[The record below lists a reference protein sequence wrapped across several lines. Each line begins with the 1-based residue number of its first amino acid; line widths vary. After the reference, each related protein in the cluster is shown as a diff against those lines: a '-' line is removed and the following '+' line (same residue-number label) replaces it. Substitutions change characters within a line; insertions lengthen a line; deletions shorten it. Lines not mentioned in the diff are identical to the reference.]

1 VTCQTVLLR
10 RLVPA
15 PALLSLL
22 LLLPRLAGAQT
33 TPATTYVAF
42 GDSITEGVGDELKKG
57 GYPSRLQDLLVAKGL
72 SAEVR
77 NAGLAGEE
85 TSGGVT
91 RIGTVLREGDDV
103 LLLMEGTND
112 VNKISVETITAN
124 LNEIARK
131 AANRGLR
138 TVHATLFPRQPS
150 ATNDGT
156 NQTTSAVS
164 AAVRE
169 LAFTQQRQLAD
180 PFEVFYNETP
190 NFAALYSPADHVHPN
205 AAGYDLMARVFADVL
220 TNVDSV
226 APVTGLISPVND
238 TSNISPA
245 TSVNIDLYDFG
256 AGLDLANTKLNI
268 NGQDVETP
276 LSGSQR
282 KVEIRYTPTTPFVG
296 VVIVRLRSRDL
307 ASPPHTFDRE
317 VTQFIISGTTFLSG
331 DIDRDGRVD
340 GVDLLVFAPTFGARK
355 GDSRYRGFSDINND
369 GVVDGKDLAALAAN
383 FGKSSF

>member
-1 VTCQTVLLR
+1 MTCQTVLLR

-15 PALLSLL
+15 LALSS
-22 LLLPRLAGAQT
+22 LLLPRLAAAQT

-42 GDSITEGVGDELKKG
+42 GDSITQGVGDELNRG
-57 GYPSRLQDLLVAKGL
+57 GYPSRLQDLLVTRGV

-138 TVHATLFPRQPS
+138 TVHATLVPRHPA

-156 NQTTSAVS
+156 NKTTYAVS
-164 AAVRE
+164 AAIRE

-180 PFEVFYNETP
+180 PFEVWYNETP
-190 NFAALYSPADHVHPN
+190 NFTALYAPGDRVHPN
-205 AAGYDLMARVFADVL
+205 AAGYDLLARIFADVL

-226 APVTGLISPVND
+226 APVTGLVSPVND
-238 TSNISPA
+238 TSNVSPA
-245 TSVNIDLYDFG
+245 TSISIDLYDFG
-256 AGLDLANTKLNI
+256 AGLDLANTKLNV

-282 KVEIRYTPTTPFVG
+282 KVEIRYTPATPFTG

-355 GDSRYRGFSDINND
+355 GDARYRGFSDLNND